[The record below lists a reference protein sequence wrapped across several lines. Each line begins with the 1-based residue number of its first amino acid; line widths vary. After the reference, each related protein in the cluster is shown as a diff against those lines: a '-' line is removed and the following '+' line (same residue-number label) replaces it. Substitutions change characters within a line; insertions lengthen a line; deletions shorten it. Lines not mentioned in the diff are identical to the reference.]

1 MQNNTLG
8 LDVFASR
15 AIYKDF
21 VAGKLEFRASQVPQ
35 QVFQTTDFTV
45 THCQNA

>member
-1 MQNNTLG
+1 MVLG
-8 LDVFASR
+8 
-15 AIYKDF
+15 IYILI
-21 VAGKLEFRASQVPQ
+21 LEFRASQVPQ